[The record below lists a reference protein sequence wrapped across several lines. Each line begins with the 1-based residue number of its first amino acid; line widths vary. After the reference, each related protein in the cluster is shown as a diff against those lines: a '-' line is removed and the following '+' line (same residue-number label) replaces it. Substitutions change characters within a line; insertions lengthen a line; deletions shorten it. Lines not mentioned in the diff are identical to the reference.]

1 MVRFKGGDDR
11 PKVPRGSG
19 DFEFCNVQPCY
30 EAFIKY
36 LRGGAVMD
44 KREIKVT
51 ILGFTSILVIAGFVL
66 GFITQAG
73 AETLKSRSVATAT
86 KAEQIPVNDEPG
98 HILVMQIA
106 EGLALFEN
114 GETAK
119 MRVTAVADTAP
130 GKGGQA
136 IVYAIY
142 TFGDGST
149 VVTRSQR
156 LMVADKSG
164 TVSAKAT
171 GEIIKG
177 TGRFEGIKG
186 TVSGS
191 STNYLPSE
199 GEAMKVLSDHTW
211 TYTVPRM

>member
-1 MVRFKGGDDR
+1 
-11 PKVPRGSG
+11 
-19 DFEFCNVQPCY
+19 
-30 EAFIKY
+30 
-36 LRGGAVMD
+36 MD

-51 ILGFTSILVIAGFVL
+51 ILGFTSILVIAGFLL

-73 AETLKSRSVATAT
+73 AETLKSRSVGTAT

-119 MRVTAVADTAP
+119 MRMSAVADTAP

-164 TVSAKAT
+164 TFSAKVT

-177 TGRFEGIKG
+177 TGRFAGIKG
-186 TVSGS
+186 TASG
-191 STNYLPSE
+191 TGMTYPPSE
-199 GEAMKVLSDHTW
+199 GETWKVLTDS
-211 TYTVPRM
+211 TYTYTLPGK